1 MNKRN
6 GHFLQKFFYPESVA
20 VVGVTTK
27 KERPNHFLVPNL
39 INLGY
44 TGKIYPVNPNATEMF
59 GLKVYPSV
67 SSIEDDVDFAVI
79 SVAYNRVLDVV
90 KDCIAKQVKC
100 IAITAGGF
108 SETGVD
114 GKRIQDEI
122 LRLVKANGIRVMGPN
137 TLSPINSENNFA
149 VGFGSIKR
157 LSRGGLSMVFQS
169 GLYQPRL
176 NWLLSSFG
184 LRLNKL
190 IDLGNKMDI
199 TEVDALEYLA
209 QDPNTK
215 VIAIHMESIAGD
227 AKKLIKLLRETTRKK
242 PVIILK
248 SGRTAA
254 GARAA
259 SSHTGAIMKSSDTV
273 INAVLK
279 QTGVIRAQGLD
290 EFFDFAKAFEYL
302 PPLKNNRISI
312 GVFSG
317 GEGVITVDACQN
329 NGLNLAEMSN
339 ETKEKLRAILPPWS
353 EIPTNPFD
361 HGVSFQFHDFMET
374 WEILLNALIDDPNVD
389 CFAAQTWAISSA
401 IVEPL
406 VQLFAKVAKKGKPI
420 VTYLA
425 DPETGT
431 EMARG
436 FEANGIPVFPSAERA
451 VKALAALYRY
461 YKMRSVLTKE

>member
-1 MNKRN
+1 
-6 GHFLQKFFYPESVA
+6 
-20 VVGVTTK
+20 
-27 KERPNHFLVPNL
+27 
-39 INLGY
+39 
-44 TGKIYPVNPNATEMF
+44 
-59 GLKVYPSV
+59 
-67 SSIEDDVDFAVI
+67 
-79 SVAYNRVLDVV
+79 
-90 KDCIAKQVKC
+90 
-100 IAITAGGF
+100 
-108 SETGVD
+108 
-114 GKRIQDEI
+114 
-122 LRLVKANGIRVMGPN
+122 MGPN

-227 AKKLIKLLRETTRKK
+227 AKKLIKLLRETTREK

-248 SGRTAA
+248 SGRTIA